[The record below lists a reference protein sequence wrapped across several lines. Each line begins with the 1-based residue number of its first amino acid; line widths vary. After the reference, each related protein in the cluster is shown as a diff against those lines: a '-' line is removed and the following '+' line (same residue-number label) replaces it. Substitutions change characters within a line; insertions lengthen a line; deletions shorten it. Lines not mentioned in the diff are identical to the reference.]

1 MRNSV
6 LYLLILF
13 ALQVKIAFSQE
24 LTQPIQNFS
33 SAQYGAAS
41 QNWDLTIDAQGI
53 IYAANNEG
61 LLSYDGQK
69 WELHTLPLGS
79 IIRSVYAY
87 EGRIYTG
94 SYQEFGYWAR
104 NRKGLMTYTSLM
116 HLLKGYEMQNEEIW
130 DIISYKGAIYFRSF
144 GAIYKYDKEK
154 IFPVKNVFSNAMQV
168 YNEKLLLAIGKE
180 GIFSLEEDGQLIP
193 LPQQDLLNEQI
204 IIELENDGDQLLI
217 GTRNALYT
225 FNGDTCKLYEDRVLN
240 DLLERYELNHIL
252 RISDTELVFATV
264 KNGILHYNKKTKRAK
279 VYNRNSGLQNNTVL
293 GMAVRNG
300 KIWLGLD
307 NGIDAINLKSPVNFY
322 TDDTGELGA
331 VYDLAFF
338 NSELYLSSNTGVY
351 LLNNEKLNL
360 VAGAEGHSWNLEVI
374 NGDLYS
380 NHNTGTFKILNQKF
394 VPVDS
399 RTGSFD
405 LQTAPGPNNALLIG
419 NYTGI
424 SVYFPEGE
432 EARELEEVNFPVKKL
447 IYENPETLWAAHPY
461 EGVYR
466 IGLDQD
472 LGKTKFIQ
480 RIGDFENTGNYRAD
494 VFKINNQMA
503 VLKDNLWYK
512 YNSFTDSLVIFEE
525 LREYRNHKFLKEV
538 NNGFWFINTSNNALV
553 YTNFKDIKLNLSFL
567 ELNGRL
573 VKGHENIIPV
583 NDSIY
588 YVTLNDGFGRINL
601 NELIRVK
608 KKENLSDPVIY
619 SISDFE
625 DSYDL
630 TSLPTMP
637 FKAAREIVVG
647 IALPDSEATGLFYEL
662 KGRSNLQGKVENG
675 TLKFQNLS
683 YGDYHLKVFAMS
695 PQEVTSKFASLKFKV
710 LPPWYLSNLLKFFYL
725 LVFLFL
731 IGLIYWF
738 NKLKLRKH
746 QWVLEQKF
754 KKEHEERLNKIEK
767 ERLMDEI
774 TSKRKEL
781 ANTTMIGARKN
792 EVLMEIQGELSKDK
806 EKFSN
811 QFRLKHIM
819 NKINREIKN
828 KDEWKLFETNFN
840 ELHEDFFK
848 DLLTA
853 YPNLSNKDLKLCSYL
868 KMNMSSKEIA
878 PLMGITVRGVE
889 VHRYRLR
896 KKMELSSK
904 ENLTSFFIKHF

>member
-6 LYLLILF
+6 LYILILF
-13 ALQVKIAFSQE
+13 VLQVKIAFSQE

-41 QNWDLTIDAQGI
+41 QNWDLTIDSLGI

-69 WELHTLPLGS
+69 WDLHTLPLGS
-79 IIRSVYAY
+79 IIRSVYAHN
-87 EGRIYTG
+87 GRVYTG
-94 SYQEFGYWAR
+94 SYQEFGYWER
-104 NRKGLMTYTSLM
+104 NRKGKMTYTSLM

-130 DIISYKGAIYFRSF
+130 DILSYKGAIYFRSF
-144 GAIYKYDKEK
+144 GAIYKYEKDK
-154 IFPVKNVFSNAMQV
+154 IIPVKNVVSNSMQV
-168 YNEKLLLAIGKE
+168 FKDKLLIAVGKQ
-180 GIFSLEEDGQLIP
+180 GIFSLEANGELVPIP
-193 LPQQDLLNEQI
+193 RQDILKDQI
-204 IIELENDGDQLLI
+204 IVEMENNGDDLLI

-225 FNGDTCKLYEDRVLN
+225 FDGTTCILYEDRVLN
-240 DLLERYELNHIL
+240 ELLERFELNHIL
-252 RISDTELVFATV
+252 RISDSELVFATV
-264 KNGILHYNKKTKRAK
+264 KNGILHYNKRTKRAK
-279 VYNRNSGLQNNTVL
+279 IYNRNSGLQNNTVL

-307 NGIDAINLKSPVNFY
+307 NGIDAINFKSPVNFY
-322 TDDTGELGA
+322 TEDTGELGA

-338 NSELYLSSNTGVY
+338 ESGLYLSSNTGVY
-351 LLNNEKLNL
+351 YLNEKGLDL
-360 VAGAEGHSWNLEVI
+360 VEGAEGHSWNLEVI
-374 NGDLYS
+374 DGELYS
-380 NHNTGTFKILNQKF
+380 NHNTGTFKIVNQKF

-405 LQTAPGPNNALLIG
+405 LQKVPGNSNALLIG

-424 SVYFPEGE
+424 SVYFPENRE
-432 EARELEEVNFPVKKL
+432 VSELEELNFPVKK
-447 IYENPETLWAAHPY
+447 IVYENPEIIWASHPY
-461 EGVYR
+461 DGVYR
-466 IGLDQD
+466 IGLEKD
-472 LGKTKFIQ
+472 LNKTKFVQ
-480 RIGDFENTGNYRAD
+480 KMGDFENTGIYRAD
-494 VFKINNQMA
+494 VFKMNNQIA
-503 VLKDNLWYK
+503 VLKDNHWFK
-512 YNSFTDSLVIFEE
+512 YNSFTDSLTVFEE
-525 LREYRNHKFLKEV
+525 LKEYENHKLLKEV
-538 NNGFWFINTSNNALV
+538 NNGFWFINTLTNTLV
-553 YTNFKDIKLNLSFL
+553 YTNFKNIKLNLSYL

-588 YVTLNDGFGRINL
+588 FVTLNDGFGRINL

-608 KKENLSDPVIY
+608 NRENLSDPVIY
-619 SISDFE
+619 SISDSK
-625 DSYDL
+625 DSYDPA
-630 TSLPTMP
+630 SKPSMP
-637 FKAAREIVVG
+637 YKSAREIVVG

-683 YGDYHLKVFAMS
+683 YGDYELKVFALS
-695 PQEVTSKFASLKFKV
+695 PQEVSSKIATLEFKV

-731 IGLIYWF
+731 IGMIYWF
-738 NKLKLRKH
+738 NRLKLRKH

-754 KKEHEERLNKIEK
+754 KKEHEERLNKLEK
-767 ERLMDEI
+767 DRLMDEI
-774 TSKRKEL
+774 NSKRKEL

-806 EKFSN
+806 DKFSN

-819 NKINREIKN
+819 NKINREIKS

-848 DLLTA
+848 DLLSA

-896 KKMELSSK
+896 KKMDLDSK
-904 ENLTSFFIKHF
+904 ENLTNFFIKNF